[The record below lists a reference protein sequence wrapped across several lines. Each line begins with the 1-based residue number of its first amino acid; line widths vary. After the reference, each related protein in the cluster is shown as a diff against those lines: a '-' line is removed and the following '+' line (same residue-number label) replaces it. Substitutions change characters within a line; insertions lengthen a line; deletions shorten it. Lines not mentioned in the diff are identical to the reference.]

1 MERKKSEKQLKH
13 VINKN
18 LKKNNPGADRP
29 VCFWFKIPAENHV
42 YPWARRR
49 VQGPTDIQ
57 T

>member
-1 MERKKSEKQLKH
+1 MLFLAKSE
-13 VINKN
+13 NKN